1 MGKVK
6 YCIKP
11 KNESRSAKAAAVD
24 LPTHYKNMY
33 NCCQAVKGM
42 EFTKAVTYLEAVLEK
57 KRVIPFRRYCGG
69 VGRTPQGNEFKHTQG
84 RWPEKSVKM
93 LIGLLKNAEAN
104 AESKNLD
111 TEKLVISAIACNR
124 SPPGR
129 RRTYRAHGR
138 VTPYQSSPC
147 HIQLVLDEKEESV
160 EKAETTKKEVKLTR
174 KQLARKRLPVGGDA

>member
-6 YCIKP
+6 YCAEP
-11 KNESRSAKAAAVD
+11 KNASRSAKAAAVD

-42 EFTKAVTYLEAVLEK
+42 ELSKAMPYLEAVLEK
-57 KRVIPFRRYCGG
+57 KRVIPFRRYVGG
-69 VGRTPQGNEFKHTQG
+69 VGRTPQANEFKHTQG

-111 TEKLVISAIACNR
+111 TEKLVITHIACNR

-147 HIQLVLDEKEESV
+147 HIQLFLEEKEEKV
-160 EKAETTKKEVKLTR
+160 EKPETTKKEVKLTR
-174 KQLARKRLPVGGDA
+174 KQLARKRLPEGGA

>member
-1 MGKVK
+1 MGGKVK

-11 KNESRSAKAAAVD
+11 KNEARSAKAAGVD

-42 EFTKAVTYLEAVLEK
+42 ELSKAMPYLEAVLEK
-57 KRVIPFRRYCGG
+57 KRVIPFRRYVGG
-69 VGRTPQGNEFKHTQG
+69 VGRTPQAKEFKHTQG

-111 TEKLVISAIACNR
+111 TEKLVITHIACNR
-124 SPPGR
+124 R
-129 RRTYRAHGR
+129 RPSRAHGR

-147 HIQLVLDEKEESV
+147 HIQLFLEEKEEKV

-174 KQLARKRLPVGGDA
+174 KQLARKRLPEDGA